1 MYFTNFFYTMNILR
15 SKNVIDRYNWGQQLF
30 TLVDNTDALHLEIKN
45 LENQLHHLQTRNQ
58 VLEGEVHTLR
68 VQLEGREK
76 ALEEAQS
83 EADLANR
90 RLDNTD
96 TVQRKQDRID
106 QLLAEV
112 RGQTQWYKLSALCNL
127 NVVLFYLIKIVFI
140 YMLQNQNLLTE
151 IRILREKNGY
161 LTDEKKRSDTNIA
174 NCQREINVLKSRQK
188 EGKAGDLAD
197 NKVCIDDRLQW

>member
-1 MYFTNFFYTMNILR
+1 MQML
-15 SKNVIDRYNWGQQLF
+15 SIDITDRCNWGQQLF
-30 TLVDNTDALHLEIKN
+30 PLVDNTDALHLEIKN
-45 LENQLHHLQTRNQ
+45 LENQLHRLQTRNQ
-58 VLEGEVHTLR
+58 VLEGEVHTLM

-112 RGQTQWYKLSALCNL
+112 RGQTWRYKTDLCNL
-127 NVVLFYLIKIVFI
+127 NGIPFNFI
-140 YMLQNQNLLTE
+140 
-151 IRILREKNGY
+151 
-161 LTDEKKRSDTNIA
+161 
-174 NCQREINVLKSRQK
+174 
-188 EGKAGDLAD
+188 
-197 NKVCIDDRLQW
+197 

>member
-1 MYFTNFFYTMNILR
+1 M
-15 SKNVIDRYNWGQQLF
+15 
-30 TLVDNTDALHLEIKN
+30 
-45 LENQLHHLQTRNQ
+45 
-58 VLEGEVHTLR
+58 HTLR

-112 RGQTQWYKLSALCNL
+112 RGQTQGYKTDLCNL
-127 NVVLFYLIKIVFI
+127 NVIPFNFI
-140 YMLQNQNLLTE
+140 
-151 IRILREKNGY
+151 
-161 LTDEKKRSDTNIA
+161 
-174 NCQREINVLKSRQK
+174 
-188 EGKAGDLAD
+188 
-197 NKVCIDDRLQW
+197 

>member
-1 MYFTNFFYTMNILR
+1 M
-15 SKNVIDRYNWGQQLF
+15 
-30 TLVDNTDALHLEIKN
+30 
-45 LENQLHHLQTRNQ
+45 
-58 VLEGEVHTLR
+58 HTLR

-112 RGQTQWYKLSALCNL
+112 RGQTRRYKTDLCNL
-127 NVVLFYLIKIVFI
+127 NGIPFNFI
-140 YMLQNQNLLTE
+140 
-151 IRILREKNGY
+151 
-161 LTDEKKRSDTNIA
+161 
-174 NCQREINVLKSRQK
+174 
-188 EGKAGDLAD
+188 
-197 NKVCIDDRLQW
+197 

>member
-1 MYFTNFFYTMNILR
+1 M
-15 SKNVIDRYNWGQQLF
+15 
-30 TLVDNTDALHLEIKN
+30 
-45 LENQLHHLQTRNQ
+45 
-58 VLEGEVHTLR
+58 HTLR

-112 RGQTQWYKLSALCNL
+112 RGQTRRYMYKTDLCNL
-127 NVVLFYLIKIVFI
+127 NGIPFNFI
-140 YMLQNQNLLTE
+140 
-151 IRILREKNGY
+151 
-161 LTDEKKRSDTNIA
+161 
-174 NCQREINVLKSRQK
+174 
-188 EGKAGDLAD
+188 
-197 NKVCIDDRLQW
+197 